1 MFELEVIEVG
11 SLAIDA
17 GQADTR
23 SNCGLIC
30 NSDGVWALKRAE
42 MPAPQKS
49 GHARKRDNPDRN
61 SLT

>member
-30 NSDGVWALKRAE
+30 YSDGVWALKRAE
-42 MPAPQKS
+42 MPASQKS
-49 GHARKRDNPDRN
+49 ATPE
-61 SLT
+61 SATILTPTA